1 MPITTRKSIALVV
14 LPLAAIVGIGAL
26 SAFII
31 FLYAGPFNW
40 VKLDI
45 NEVQGLMLN
54 TLLSLAFFLQHS
66 GMVRRGF
73 RRRLE
78 SFIPPHYHGAVYTI
92 VSGLVL
98 IVLLVFWQGSENVL
112 LDVQGL
118 PGVIMRSFFFL
129 AIVGTCWGMWALRS
143 VDMFGLDAVIKN
155 QKDEPSAVKPFT
167 VRGPYRWVRHP
178 LYLFTIVLFWSYPV
192 ITTDR
197 LLLNVLWT
205 LWIVIGTVLEERE
218 LVDDFGDDYRD
229 YQAKAPMLLPR
240 TFRPVYPVGKN
251 Q

>member
-1 MPITTRKSIALVV
+1 MTFIV
-14 LPLAAIVGIGAL
+14 LPLAAIIGIGAL

-31 FLYAGPFNW
+31 FLYMGPYDW
-40 VKLDI
+40 VELDI
-45 NEVQGLMLN
+45 NEVQGLILN
-54 TLLSLAFFLQHS
+54 TLLSLIFFFQHS

-78 SFIPPHYHGAVYTI
+78 NFIPPHYHGATYTI
-92 VSGLVL
+92 ASGLVL
-98 IVLLVFWQGSENVL
+98 LVLLAFWQSSENVL
-112 LDVQGL
+112 LDVQGV
-118 PGVIMRSFFFL
+118 PEIIMRSFFFL

-155 QKDEPSAVKPFT
+155 HKDEPTAVKPFS

-178 LYLFTIVLFWSYPV
+178 LYLFTIMLFWSYPV

-197 LLLNVLWT
+197 LLLNILWT
-205 LWIVIGTVLEERE
+205 LWIVIGTALEERE
-218 LVDDFGDDYRD
+218 LVEDFGDDYRD
-229 YQAKAPMLLPR
+229 YQAKVPMLFPR
-240 TFRPVYPVGKN
+240 TFRPVYPVGKS

>member
-1 MPITTRKSIALVV
+1 MPATPRKPMTFIV
-14 LPLAAIVGIGAL
+14 LPLAAIIGIGAL

-31 FLYAGPFNW
+31 FLYIGPYDW

-45 NEVQGLMLN
+45 GEVQGLMLN
-54 TLLSLAFFLQHS
+54 TLLSFVFFLQHS

-73 RRRLE
+73 RRRLG
-78 SFIPPHYHGAVYTI
+78 SFVPPHYHGAAYTI
-92 VSGLVL
+92 VSGMVL
-98 IVLLVFWQGSENVL
+98 FVLLIFWQSSENVL

-118 PGVIMRSFFFL
+118 PEIIMRSFFFL

-155 QKDEPSAVKPFT
+155 HKDEPTAVKPFS
-167 VRGPYRWVRHP
+167 VRGPYGWVRHP
-178 LYLFTIVLFWSYPV
+178 LYLFTIMLFWSYPA
-192 ITTDR
+192 ITADR

-218 LVDDFGDDYRD
+218 LVEDFGDDYRD
-229 YQAKAPMLLPR
+229 YQARVPMLLPR
-240 TFRPVYPVGKN
+240 TFRPVYPVGKGK
-251 Q
+251 